1 MARGI
6 TMSRWPV
13 MAVSTWIALAAPVL
27 AHELTAGDVVIDHPH
42 AHATVAVQKN
52 GAAYMIIRNR
62 GSAPERLLALRTN
75 EARSAE
81 VHRTTITAEGIA
93 QMRRVE
99 AVDIPPSSEVR
110 LAPGGLHVMLTGLKW
125 PLVEGT
131 SFPMTLV
138 FERAG
143 EVGVEIMVD
152 GANAGHDGHGG
163 RPGVAASATDH
174 GTHGNQAE
182 GGHGAQ
188 HGN

>member
-62 GSAPERLLALRTN
+62 GSAPERLLAVRTN

-81 VHRTTITAEGIA
+81 VHGTTITPEGVA

-99 AVDIPPSSEVR
+99 AINIPPDGEVR
-110 LAPGGLHVMLTGLKW
+110 LAPGGLHVMLTGLKG

-138 FERAG
+138 FARAG
-143 EVGVEIMVD
+143 EVGVEVMVD

-163 RPGVAASATDH
+163 RPDAAASAVGP
-174 GTHGNQAE
+174 GTHGDQAE
-182 GGHGAQ
+182 GGHGAP

>member
-1 MARGI
+1 M
-6 TMSRWPV
+6 MLRWLV
-13 MAVSTWIALAAPVL
+13 VVSTWTALAAPVW
-27 AHELTAGDVVIDHPH
+27 AHERTAGDVIIDHPH
-42 AHATVAVQKN
+42 AHATAAVQKN

-62 GSAPERLLALRTN
+62 GSAPERLLAVRTN

-81 VHRTTITAEGIA
+81 VHGTTITPEGVA

-99 AVDIPPSSEVR
+99 AINIPPDGEVR
-110 LAPGGLHVMLTGLKW
+110 LAPGGLHVMLTGLKG

-152 GANAGHDGHGG
+152 GVP
-163 RPGVAASATDH
+163 R
-174 GTHGNQAE
+174 
-182 GGHGAQ
+182 
-188 HGN
+188 